1 MTYTKRNKQQAII
14 FSDSIAKPIQMRE
27 FNNHIED
34 NVGVVKLAAFPG
46 ATAKLLNHY
55 VLPTLQD
62 TSPETVI
69 IHVGINNI
77 LHKGKMVE
85 PDVIAKEIANIG
97 LTCKDY
103 KVKNIFISNILYS
116 TKADINSIRVIN
128 EKIGELC
135 ECYGFTLIDNSEV
148 EKGHL
153 WKDGIHLND
162 QGIKL
167 LADNY
172 INILNEYF
180 LDIGPKSQQV
190 T

>member
-1 MTYTKRNKQQAII
+1 
-14 FSDSIAKPIQMRE
+14 MRE

-34 NVGVVKLAAFPG
+34 NVGVVKLKAFPG
-46 ATAKLLNHY
+46 ATVNQLHHY

-77 LHKGKMVE
+77 LHTGKMVE

-116 TKADINSIRVIN
+116 TKAD
-128 EKIGELC
+128 
-135 ECYGFTLIDNSEV
+135 Y
-148 EKGHL
+148 
-153 WKDGIHLND
+153 
-162 QGIKL
+162 
-167 LADNY
+167 Y
-172 INILNEYF
+172 YYYYF
-180 LDIGPKSQQV
+180 LLIR
-190 T
+190 